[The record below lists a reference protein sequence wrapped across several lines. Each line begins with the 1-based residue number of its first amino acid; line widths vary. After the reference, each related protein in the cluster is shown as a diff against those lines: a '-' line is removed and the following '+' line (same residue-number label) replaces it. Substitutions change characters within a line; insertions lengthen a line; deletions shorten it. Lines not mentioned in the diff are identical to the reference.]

1 MKSKKIGKRHRLLI
15 YQRVMDRLWPAT
27 LVLGLMVVAMWWWG
41 GDIFPLLPE
50 PFDTLILAGGTVLV
64 TLAFLMF
71 LMRSMAYVQVCTD
84 HLRVATPFIRLKI
97 SFRRIRTTHPLE
109 FHQLF
114 PLSKAGWAERR
125 LLEPFY
131 GKTVLAVG
139 LSEFPIRQSVLRLFL
154 PRVMF
159 STQAK
164 GLVLLVRDWMALSTE
179 LESYMGVWLQKAT
192 PIPRSLY
199 LPRN

>member
-1 MKSKKIGKRHRLLI
+1 MKTKKIGKRHRLLI
-15 YQRVMDRLWPAT
+15 YQRVMDRIWAPT

-71 LMRSMAYVQVCTD
+71 LMRGMAYVQVCTD
-84 HLRVATPFIRLKI
+84 HLRVVTPFIRLKI

-114 PLSKAGWAERR
+114 PLTKAGWADRR

-139 LSEFPIRQSVLRLFL
+139 LTEFPIRQSILRLFL

-164 GLVLLVRDWMALSTE
+164 GLVLIVKDWMALSTE

-192 PIPRSLY
+192 PVPRSPY
-199 LPRN
+199 MPQR

>member
-1 MKSKKIGKRHRLLI
+1 
-15 YQRVMDRLWPAT
+15 
-27 LVLGLMVVAMWWWG
+27 
-41 GDIFPLLPE
+41 
-50 PFDTLILAGGTVLV
+50 
-64 TLAFLMF
+64 
-71 LMRSMAYVQVCTD
+71 VCTD

-159 STQAK
+159 STQTK
-164 GLVLLVRDWMALSTE
+164 GLVLLVKDWMALSTE

-192 PIPRSLY
+192 PIPRSMY
-199 LPRN
+199 IPR

>member
-15 YQRVMDRLWPAT
+15 YQRVMDRLWGAT
-27 LVLGLMVVAMWWWG
+27 LVLGLMVVVIWWWSG
-41 GDIFPLLPE
+41 KFFPSLPQ
-50 PFDTLILAGGTVLV
+50 PFDTLLIVGGVVLV
-64 TLAFLMF
+64 LLAFLMF

-97 SFRRIRTTHPLE
+97 SYRRVRTTHPLE

-114 PLSKAGWAERR
+114 PPSKAGWADRR

-131 GKTVLAVG
+131 GKTVLVVG
-139 LSEFPIRQSVLRLFL
+139 LSEFPLSQSVLRLFL

-164 GLVLLVRDWMALSTE
+164 GLVLVVKDWMALSTE
-179 LESYMGVWLQKAT
+179 LESYMGVWLHKAT
-192 PIPRSLY
+192 PVPRSPYIPRS
-199 LPRN
+199 